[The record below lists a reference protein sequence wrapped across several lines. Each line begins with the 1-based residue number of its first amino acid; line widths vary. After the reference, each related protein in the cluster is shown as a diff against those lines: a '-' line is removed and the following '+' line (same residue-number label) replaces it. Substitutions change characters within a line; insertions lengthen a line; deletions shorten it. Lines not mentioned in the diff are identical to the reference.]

1 MAIWIDIARVA
12 AALNVG
18 LLVALGVVW
27 GRNYRRLRSK
37 HALGLLAFSGFLL
50 VENLLWVYA
59 YSVNPTFRGWLYD
72 GTPFAQQA
80 MMSLCVLES
89 VGLLVLAWVTWD

>member
-12 AALNVG
+12 AVLNVG
-18 LLVALGVVW
+18 LLVVLGVVW

-37 HALGLLAFSGFLL
+37 HALGLLVFGGFLL
-50 VENLLWVYA
+50 VENLLWVYT
-59 YSVNPTFRGWLYD
+59 YSVNPAFRSWLYD
-72 GTPFAQQA
+72 GTTFAQQA

-89 VGLLVLAWVTWD
+89 IGLLVLAWVTWD